1 MKRVTLIVTDSLGVG
16 ALPDAAAYGDAGAD
30 TFGHIVDVMNEQEG
44 GINIPNL
51 QKLGFCNIDGA
62 AGGRLAVGNPTGAC
76 GRFAELSKGNLL
88 FL

>member
-16 ALPDAAAYGDAGAD
+16 ALPDAADYGDAGAD

-51 QKLGFCNIDGA
+51 QNLGFCNIDGA
-62 AGGRLAVGNPTGAC
+62 AGGRLAVKSPTGAY
-76 GRFAELSKGNLL
+76 GRFMEL
-88 FL
+88 